1 MPSMHPTFITASR
14 TMRYITVVI
23 ALEEYIRSKND
34 QRMQRGISDPRE
46 IWINGTLVATQEAIQ
61 YVNLLDDGTVV
72 GVARFR
78 GDADQL
84 ATIEDEIS
92 EIISCTVTGGE
103 TWLAYMHY
111 EPNEVESALL
121 ERIDTEA
128 ISIDWPMRETDD
140 GLEVT
145 LFGEDT
151 ALQQLIA
158 GFPDEVD
165 VTLERAGEYQPNMSD
180 PVGQLTD
187 RQKEILRT
195 ALAAGYY
202 EIPRRATQRDLAT
215 ELELSRGTI
224 GDHLRRAEAKII
236 RSIIV

>member
-1 MPSMHPTFITASR
+1 
-14 TMRYITVVI
+14 MRYITVVI
-23 ALEEYIRSKND
+23 VLEESIRSKND
-34 QRMQRGISDPRE
+34 QQMQRGINDPRE
-46 IWINGTLVATQEAIQ
+46 VWIDGTLVATQEAIQ
-61 YVNLLDDGTVV
+61 YINLLNDGTVV

-78 GDADQL
+78 GDADRL
-84 ATIEDEIS
+84 ATIEEEIP

-111 EPNEVESALL
+111 EPDEVETVLL

-140 GLEVT
+140 GLQVT
-145 LFGEDT
+145 LFGEDA

-158 GFPDEVD
+158 GFPDEID
-165 VTLERAGEYQPNMSD
+165 VTLERAGEYQPDMDD
-180 PVGQLTD
+180 PAGKLTD

-202 EIPRRATQRDLAT
+202 EIPRCATQRDVAT
-215 ELELSRGTI
+215 ELGLSRGTI

-236 RSIIV
+236 QSIIV

>member
-1 MPSMHPTFITASR
+1 M
-14 TMRYITVVI
+14 
-23 ALEEYIRSKND
+23 EEYIRSKND
-34 QRMQRGISDPRE
+34 QRMQRGINDPRE
-46 IWINGTLVATQEAIQ
+46 VWIDGTFVATQEAIH
-61 YVNLLDDGTVV
+61 YLNLLDDGTVI

-78 GDADQL
+78 GDADRL
-84 ATIEDEIS
+84 ATIEDEIP

-111 EPNEVESALL
+111 EPDEVETALL
-121 ERIDTEA
+121 ERINTEA

-140 GLEVT
+140 GLQVT
-145 LFGEDT
+145 LFGEDA

-165 VTLERAGEYQPNMSD
+165 VTLERAGEYQPHMGD
-180 PVGQLTD
+180 PAGQLTD
-187 RQKEILRT
+187 RQIEILRT

-202 EIPRRATQRDLAT
+202 DIPRRATQRDLAA
-215 ELELSRGTI
+215 ELGFSRGTI

-236 RSIIV
+236 RSILV

>member
-1 MPSMHPTFITASR
+1 
-14 TMRYITVVI
+14 MRYVTVVI
-23 ALEEYIRSKND
+23 ALEEYTRSQND
-34 QRMQRGISDPRE
+34 QQMQRGVTDPRE
-46 IWINGTLVATQEAIQ
+46 VWIDGTLVAIQEAIQ
-61 YVNLLDDGTVV
+61 YLNLLDDGTVV

-78 GDADQL
+78 GDADRL
-84 ATIEDEIS
+84 ATIEDEIP

-103 TWLAYMHY
+103 TWLGYMHY
-111 EPNEVESALL
+111 EPDELETALL

-128 ISIDWPMRETDD
+128 ISIDWPMRETDN

-145 LFGEDT
+145 LFGEDA

-158 GFPDEVD
+158 GFPEEVD
-165 VTLERAGEYQPNMSD
+165 VSLERAGEYQPRRGD
-180 PVGQLTD
+180 PAGQLTD
-187 RQKEILRT
+187 RQKEILQT

-202 EIPRRATQRDLAT
+202 DIPRRATQRDLAA
-215 ELELSRGTI
+215 ELGLSRGTI

>member
-1 MPSMHPTFITASR
+1 
-14 TMRYITVVI
+14 
-23 ALEEYIRSKND
+23 
-34 QRMQRGISDPRE
+34 MQRGVTDPRE
-46 IWINGTLVATQEAIQ
+46 VWIDGMLVATQEAIQ
-61 YVNLLDDGTVV
+61 YLNLLDDGTAV

-78 GDADQL
+78 GDADRL
-84 ATIEDEIS
+84 VTIEDEVP

-111 EPNEVESALL
+111 KPGELETALL

-145 LFGEDT
+145 LFGEDA

-158 GFPDEVD
+158 GFPNGVD
-165 VTLERAGEYQPNMSD
+165 VTLERAGKYQPEMGD
-180 PVGQLTD
+180 PAGKLTD
-187 RQKEILRT
+187 RQIEILRT

-202 EIPRRATQRDLAT
+202 DIPRRATQRDLAA
-215 ELELSRGTI
+215 ELGLSRGTI
-224 GDHLRRAEAKII
+224 GDHLRRIEVKII
-236 RSIIV
+236 RAIIV

>member
-1 MPSMHPTFITASR
+1 
-14 TMRYITVVI
+14 MRYITVVI
-23 ALEEYIRSKND
+23 AIEEYIRSKND
-34 QRMQRGISDPRE
+34 QQMQRGVNDPRE
-46 IWINGTLVATQEAIQ
+46 VWIDGTLVATQEAIQ
-61 YVNLLDDGTVV
+61 YLNLLDDGTVV

-78 GDADQL
+78 GDADRL

-92 EIISCTVTGGE
+92 KIRTCTVTGGE
-103 TWLAYMHY
+103 TWLAYMRY
-111 EPNEVESALL
+111 EPDELETALL
-121 ERIDTEA
+121 ERINTEA
-128 ISIDWPMRETDD
+128 ISIDWPMRETDE
-140 GLEVT
+140 GLQVT
-145 LFGEDT
+145 LFGEDA

-165 VTLERAGEYQPNMSD
+165 VTLERAGEYQPHMSD
-180 PVGQLTD
+180 PAGQLTD

-202 EIPRRATQRDLAT
+202 DIPRRATQRDLAA
-215 ELELSRGTI
+215 ELGLSRGTI

>member
-1 MPSMHPTFITASR
+1 
-14 TMRYITVVI
+14 MRYITVVI
-23 ALEEYIRSKND
+23 GLEEHIQSKND
-34 QRMQRGISDPRE
+34 QQMQRGLNDPRE
-46 IWINGTLVATQEAIQ
+46 VWIDGTLVATQEAIQ
-61 YVNLLDDGTVV
+61 YLNLLDDGTVV

-78 GDADQL
+78 GDADRL
-84 ATIEDEIS
+84 ATIEDEIPG
-92 EIISCTVTGGE
+92 IISCTVTGGE

-111 EPNEVESALL
+111 EPDEFETALL

-128 ISIDWPMRETDD
+128 ISIDWPMKETDL
-140 GLEVT
+140 GLQVT
-145 LFGEDT
+145 LFGEDA

-158 GFPDEVD
+158 GFSDEVNG
-165 VTLERAGEYQPNMSD
+165 TLERAGEYQPHIDD
-180 PVGQLTD
+180 PAGELTD

-202 EIPRRATQRDLAT
+202 EIPRRATQRDLAA

-224 GDHLRRAEAKII
+224 GDHLRRIEVKII

>member
-1 MPSMHPTFITASR
+1 
-14 TMRYITVVI
+14 MRYIIIVI
-23 ALEEYIRSKND
+23 AWEEYIRSND
-34 QRMQRGISDPRE
+34 DQQMQRGVTDPRE
-46 IWINGTLVATQEAIQ
+46 VWIDGTLVATQEAIH
-61 YVNLLDDGTVV
+61 YLNLLDDRTAV

-78 GDADQL
+78 GDADRL
-84 ATIEDEIS
+84 VTIEDEIP

-111 EPNEVESALL
+111 KPGEFETALL

-145 LFGEDT
+145 LFGEDA

-158 GFPDEVD
+158 GFPNGID
-165 VTLERAGEYQPNMSD
+165 VTLERAGEYQPEMGD
-180 PVGQLTD
+180 PAGQLTD
-187 RQKEILRT
+187 RQIEILRT
-195 ALAAGYY
+195 ALVAGYY
-202 EIPRRATQRDLAT
+202 DIPRRATQRDLAA